1 MVTGGGVVPYIY
13 IYNVYMRDVMS
24 RQPSFFDPGKDLMSW
39 RENIFLPVL
48 FKPKGSFIQF
58 VRLQLFLV
66 PKLCKGLLANLGK
79 NFVRNWSVVSSKNRF
94 GLVYTILVS
103 Y

>member
-1 MVTGGGVVPYIY
+1 MYIY